1 MQHRPTRLPTINT
14 QKQKNMTQTL
24 VVATKSVATLND
36 WNSKGWTQLSAA
48 VYALDVE
55 SVTFLLL
62 QKGIQINKLSML
74 NSSGGQNVYLSPFTL
89 LITMDLTKATQ
100 LQKRKANEIYALL
113 LEAGG
118 MDIIT
123 DSK

>member
-1 MQHRPTRLPTINT
+1 
-14 QKQKNMTQTL
+14 MTQTL
-24 VVATKSVATLND
+24 VVATKSIATLND

-74 NSSGGQNVYLSPFTL
+74 NSSGNVYLSPFTL

>member
-1 MQHRPTRLPTINT
+1 
-14 QKQKNMTQTL
+14 MTQTL

-74 NSSGGQNVYLSPFTL
+74 QNVYLSPFTL

-118 MDIIT
+118 MDILT

>member
-1 MQHRPTRLPTINT
+1 
-14 QKQKNMTQTL
+14 MTQTL

-74 NSSGGQNVYLSPFTL
+74 NSSGGENVYLSPFTL

-118 MDIIT
+118 MDILT